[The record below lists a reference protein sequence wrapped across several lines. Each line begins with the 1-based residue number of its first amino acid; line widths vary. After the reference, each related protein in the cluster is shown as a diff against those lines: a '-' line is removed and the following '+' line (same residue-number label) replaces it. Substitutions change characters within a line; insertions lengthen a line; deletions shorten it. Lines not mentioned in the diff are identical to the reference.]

1 MAAIP
6 QPDGAGRLPA
16 ELPGDVPAPP
26 APPSGC
32 RFHPRCPLAFEGCD
46 REDPQVIDIF
56 EDLAV
61 ARYWLQVDFHS
72 SPSVQARNTA
82 ILQCS
87 GPGGPW
93 LIVHLHEDI
102 DGSS

>member
-1 MAAIP
+1 MAATP

-16 ELPGDVPAPP
+16 ELPGDVPDPP
-26 APPSGC
+26 APPSGR

-61 ARYWLQVDFHS
+61 AATGSRSTSTAPPPYKHATQRS
-72 SPSVQARNTA
+72 CNAPAPGAR
-82 ILQCS
+82 
-87 GPGGPW
+87 G
-93 LIVHLHEDI
+93 
-102 DGSS
+102 